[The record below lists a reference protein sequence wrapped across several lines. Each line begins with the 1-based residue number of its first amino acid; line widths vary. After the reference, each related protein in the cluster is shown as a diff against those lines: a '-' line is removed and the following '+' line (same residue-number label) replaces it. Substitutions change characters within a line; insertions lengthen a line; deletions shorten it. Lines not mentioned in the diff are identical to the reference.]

1 MRIYLVIAI
10 SLLLFSCE
18 IPSLE
23 TAGGTKILLSSTE
36 DITKETAQTIV
47 DRLLIFSSDPEFI
60 NYEIEG
66 KKLTVKAV
74 GVKDQD
80 AITSVIQRDRMMKVT
95 YAVPPSSYK
104 PIAKYLNKY
113 VVAPTTKL
121 PYKPKSC
128 IGLVAEK
135 DKDDVLKLINSTE
148 FETAFPEAGKAY
160 FGIKKMEGKYAL
172 FIEDA
177 NSPAMTETMFEEIGA
192 YRGKDPGEGQ
202 LSLTLKDEFADRIG
216 KLTGNDSTYL
226 LHIFHEQVYIS
237 KIIEPHITDPS
248 FGMAG
253 AFSTKDVMILSSL
266 WNTENLKQNLKIV
279 EMKQ

>member
-10 SLLLFSCE
+10 SLLLFSCD

-23 TAGGTKILLSSTE
+23 TVGGTKIILSSTK
-36 DITKETAQTIV
+36 DITEETAQTIV

-60 NYEIEG
+60 DYEIDG
-66 KKLTVKAV
+66 KNLTIKAV
-74 GVKDQD
+74 GVKDQE
-80 AITSVIQRDRMMKVT
+80 AIKSVIQRDRMMKVI

-104 PIAKYLNKY
+104 PIATYLKKY

-121 PYKPKSC
+121 PYKPKSS
-128 IGLVAEK
+128 IGLVEEK
-135 DKDDVLKLINSTE
+135 NKDAVMELIKSPE
-148 FETAFPEAGKAY
+148 FHTAFPKTGKAY

-202 LSLTLKDEFADRIG
+202 LSLTLKDKFADRIG
-216 KLTGNDSTYL
+216 RLTGNDSTYL
-226 LHIFHEQVYIS
+226 LHIFHDQVYIS

-266 WNTENLKQNLKIV
+266 WNTEDLKQDLTIV
-279 EMKQ
+279 EMN